1 MPFTASW
8 LALMLLVQGGTGD
21 AAPTPQISVTGNGSA
36 FTPPD
41 LAVVSW
47 TIHGEGPTSDAALTQ
62 LNATRSAVDGGIRSL
77 TSATSRGGN
86 VSIRAVRRSE
96 CTANSYGP
104 PQLDAGLCAIIG
116 YVADLSQELRT
127 SDVAKVGT
135 ITGLIGR
142 LGARDPRVSS
152 YLLADPRGAQ
162 RRAMAAALADART
175 RAEAIAQGAKVKL
188 GDLLYASDTG
198 RDDTPD
204 EIMVTGARIAAP
216 PPPPAPAPP
225 APIDVTVAPRPIE
238 TQAIARVT
246 YRIIP

>member
-8 LALMLLVQGGTGD
+8 LSMLLLVQAGAGD
-21 AAPTPQISVTGNGSA
+21 QPPTPQISVTGSGSV

-62 LNATRSAVDGGIRSL
+62 LNATRAAVDGGVRSL
-77 TSATSRGGN
+77 TKAAPTGGE

-96 CTANSYGP
+96 CRANSYGP

-116 YVADLSQELRT
+116 YVADLSLQLRT
-127 SDVAKVGT
+127 TDVAKVGT

-152 YLLADPRGAQ
+152 FLLADPRAAQ

-175 RAEAIAQGAKVKL
+175 RAEAIAQGAQVKL
-188 GDLLYASDTG
+188 GNLLYAADSSRG
-198 RDDTPD
+198 DTPD
-204 EIMVTGARIAAP
+204 EIVVTAAAAPPAP
-216 PPPPAPAPP
+216 PPPPPP
-225 APIDVTVAPRPIE
+225 PPPIDVNVAPRPIE
-238 TQAIARVT
+238 TQATARVT
-246 YRIIP
+246 YRILP